1 MQFTIIVVILFFIVP
16 LALAD
21 LRVGFYSSSC
31 PKAEAIVRK
40 VVQRN
45 YLYID
50 RSIAGGLLRLHFHDC
65 FVRGCDASIL
75 IDPTEDNESEKDAE
89 ANETVRG
96 FVIIDKAKKKL
107 EKMCPSTVSCA
118 DIIALA
124 ARDAV
129 SITGGPWY
137 AVPTGRRDGF
147 VSNPSNAEILPGPSS
162 TVSHA
167 LQIFTSKGMTLSEMV
182 TLMGAHTIGYAHC
195 GFFRKRLE
203 GRDSTM
209 DPSLNEK
216 LVRLCGNS
224 SSSNNNPT
232 TFLDQN
238 TSFVFDNQFYEE
250 IVNKRGVLFIDQQL
264 ALDSSTKGLVSKFAT
279 DAESFRRS
287 FVNAIVK
294 MGSIGVLVGD
304 DGEIRTRCW
313 DYNNNNNSDP

>member
-1 MQFTIIVVILFFIVP
+1 MLFFMVP
-16 LALAD
+16 LALGDD

-40 VVQRN
+40 VVERN

-50 RSIAGGLLRLHFHDC
+50 SSIAGALLRLHFHDC
-65 FVRGCDASIL
+65 FVGVRQKCCDASIL
-75 IDPTEDNESEKDAE
+75 IDSTEDNQSEKDAD

-96 FVIIDKAKKKL
+96 FEIIDKAKKKL
-107 EKMCPSTVSCA
+107 EKVCPSTVSCA

-129 SITGGPWY
+129 AITGGPWY

-147 VSNPSNAEILPGPSS
+147 ESNPSDADILPGPSS

-182 TLMGAHTIGYAHC
+182 TLMGAHTIGSAHC
-195 GFFRKRLE
+195 DSFRKRLG
-203 GRDSTM
+203 GRDATM

-216 LVRLCGNS
+216 LVRICE
-224 SSSNNNPT
+224 NNNSDNDRT
-232 TFLDQN
+232 AFLDQN
-238 TSFVFDNQFYEE
+238 TSFVFDNEFYKEV
-250 IVNKRGVLFIDQQL
+250 VNKRGVLFIDQQL
-264 ALDSSTKGLVSKFAT
+264 GLDGLSKGLVSKFAG
-279 DAESFRRS
+279 DGESFRRS

-304 DGEIRTRCW
+304 DGEIRTHCW
-313 DYNNNNNSDP
+313 DYNDDYYA